1 MQNLPEDP
9 FSQMSM
15 EILTKRM
22 KQMQIGETIS
32 KAISDWYFENGMPE
46 PLWYTKDPSWWSEY
60 LKSLDNPE

>member
-1 MQNLPEDP
+1 MQNDPTDP

-22 KQMQIGETIS
+22 KQMQIGETIR

-46 PLWYTKDPSWWSEY
+46 PLWYVKDEDWWTEY

>member
-1 MQNLPEDP
+1 MQNDPTDP

-22 KQMQIGETIS
+22 KQMQIGETIR
-32 KAISDWYFENGMPE
+32 KAISDWYFENGIPE
-46 PLWYTKDPSWWSEY
+46 PLWYVKDEDWWTEY